1 MRHSPSPSGQW
12 LVSEEGTRWFFD
24 SGAVS
29 LDFAATAP
37 SSAAGGDKLVN
48 AADLGGWL
56 AERFERVDA
65 ASATER
71 DLADALRLRAS
82 IAAIATAVDTR
93 HWAEADDIDTVN
105 IYAATPDIPPAL
117 DGGQRQAGASR
128 IRVGQALATIARDA
142 VELFSRDDAGER
154 VHSCSADD
162 CDVIFFDDS
171 RTANRR
177 WCSMQRCGNR
187 AKVRAHRARQREKT
201 A

>member
-82 IAAIATAVDTR
+82 
-93 HWAEADDIDTVN
+93 
-105 IYAATPDIPPAL
+105 
-117 DGGQRQAGASR
+117 
-128 IRVGQALATIARDA
+128 
-142 VELFSRDDAGER
+142 
-154 VHSCSADD
+154 
-162 CDVIFFDDS
+162 
-171 RTANRR
+171 
-177 WCSMQRCGNR
+177 
-187 AKVRAHRARQREKT
+187 
-201 A
+201 